1 MHLLGRYPDVEA
13 RFHQELDSVLGGR
26 PVTVDDIPSL
36 PYTVKVIHESMR
48 VFPPVWGFFR
58 LMTTDYQLGEG
69 GPVIPRGHLMGMS
82 PWATHR
88 DGRYWPDPLRFDPE
102 RWNKDATRPRELAYF
117 PFSAGPYQCHGKE
130 LGDEGGRPDPRHA
143 RPALVLPARRTGAPA
158 ESRPGPRSRSKGARF
173 KPVARS

>member
-1 MHLLGRYPDVEA
+1 M
-13 RFHQELDSVLGGR
+13 
-26 PVTVDDIPSL
+26 TVDDISSL
-36 PYTVKVIHESMR
+36 PYTIKVIHESMR

-69 GPVIPRGHLMGMS
+69 GPVIPMGHLMGMS

-102 RWNKDATRPRELAYF
+102 RWNKDATRPPDLAYF

-130 LGDEGGRPDPRHA
+130 LAMKEAVLILATLGQRWSYRPD
-143 RPALVLPARRTGAPA
+143 
-158 ESRPGPRSRSKGARF
+158 RPGAQAERDLGHGAEEGRALQAGSRA
-173 KPVARS
+173 

>member
-1 MHLLGRYPDVEA
+1 M
-13 RFHQELDSVLGGR
+13 
-26 PVTVDDIPSL
+26 TVDDIKSL
-36 PYTVKVIHESMR
+36 PYTIKVIHESMR

-58 LMTTDYQLGEG
+58 LMTTDYQLGDG

-102 RWNKDATRPRELAYF
+102 RWNQDATRPPDLAYF

-130 LGDEGGRPDPRHA
+130 LAMKEAVLILATLGQRWSYRP
-143 RPALVLPARRTGAPA
+143 TGAEPKPSA
-158 ESRPGPRSRSKGARF
+158 TWATEPKQGAHF
-173 KPVARS
+173 KPVRRS